1 MQSAVLTCETCGGAL
16 RYSADG
22 LSAVCPYCG
31 NTYNFSSSKT
41 EALILALNRANAMRL
56 ACDFDDAIREYT
68 LITQRNPEDAEA
80 HWGLALSRYGIEYVR
95 DSRTGLLVPTCR
107 RTVEKEFTLD
117 EDFIAAE
124 KYAGEAQ
131 AEAYRARAAVI
142 SRLQRDIK
150 RRLADEEDFDVF
162 ICYRSADQNGAPTE
176 ERTAARRIYDEL
188 ARRNIKT
195 FFSEITLKS
204 RLGEDFEPIIY
215 KALYSCKFF
224 ILVAFSEEN
233 INAPWVKNEWS
244 RFRDREQEEHL
255 NGACCAVFKNI
266 SASQLP
272 PFLRSQ
278 QGINL
283 AKYPLGGYET
293 ELADA
298 LEAKFSRKDAD
309 TVSRRPQ
316 ASAALLSRAWRDL
329 SDEMYESA
337 NTKFLQ
343 VLDTDDCCGEAW
355 WGCFLAERN
364 AYSAGLAAQNV
375 TYQDAL
381 TLKTDRNLKNA
392 ERYGDGEVLAKV
404 ASYRKMCAFR
414 CGELAAESKKAESD
428 ARGRLAA
435 LAAERKRAAADRE
448 KTFKKL
454 ERARKTAASDPKLI
468 LKLMGAMV
476 VFVALFFG
484 LIGLLTKVLIIL
496 YVGLGMAAMCLLAA
510 VLSYAGMKSNVRTAS
525 QDILRL
531 EQDIARIDGEMERM
545 SDEREKLEK
554 TAEEQSRRAAAFANV
569 FKN

>member
-142 SRLQRDIK
+142 SRLQRDI
-150 RRLADEEDFDVF
+150 F

-298 LEAKFSRKDAD
+298 LETKFSRKDAD

-355 WGCFLAERN
+355 WGCFLAEHN

-484 LIGLLTKVLIIL
+484 LIGLLTKVLII
-496 YVGLGMAAMCLLAA
+496 
-510 VLSYAGMKSNVRTAS
+510 
-525 QDILRL
+525 
-531 EQDIARIDGEMERM
+531 
-545 SDEREKLEK
+545 